1 MDLGVTKQLDFE
13 DLIQLPN
20 EMNPSSCY
28 DTLLRC
34 WVEEQSKHFNQPS
47 LFRAIC
53 HAYGWPYICLGLLKV
68 LQFCI
73 LHDECLLYW
82 CESITWCLAQL
93 FHEKLRPSY
102 AEVTLWLSASSI
114 EKWHPRIEY
123 DFVWSDI
130 HHWIFFLIMP
140 LVVIHS
146 MTIQCW
152 ESPTSP
158 K

>member
-1 MDLGVTKQLDFE
+1 MWFFWLTATFLVFLNKYHDSKTDSCFLFPPLMQGEASCCYWHLLTFKSINSVMDLGVTKQLDFE

-34 WVEEQSKHFNQPS
+34 WVGEQSKHCNQPS

-82 CESITWCLAQL
+82 CKSITWFLAKL
-93 FHEKLRPSY
+93 FH
-102 AEVTLWLSASSI
+102 
-114 EKWHPRIEY
+114 
-123 DFVWSDI
+123 
-130 HHWIFFLIMP
+130 
-140 LVVIHS
+140 
-146 MTIQCW
+146 
-152 ESPTSP
+152 
-158 K
+158 